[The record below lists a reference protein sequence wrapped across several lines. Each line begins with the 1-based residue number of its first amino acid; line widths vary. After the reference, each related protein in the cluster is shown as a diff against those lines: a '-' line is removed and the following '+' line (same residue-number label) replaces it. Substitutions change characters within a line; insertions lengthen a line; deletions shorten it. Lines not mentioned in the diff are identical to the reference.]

1 MFLKTK
7 KLTVLQGSRGS
18 AARRRKRRIIHEKQH
33 RECGCDVDDVEE
45 DKDKGIGLN
54 NKTLIAKE
62 LTDWDL

>member
-1 MFLKTK
+1 ME
-7 KLTVLQGSRGS
+7 VRQGEE
-18 AARRRKRRIIHEKQH
+18 KEETFMNHEKQH

-54 NKTLIAKE
+54 NKTLVAKE